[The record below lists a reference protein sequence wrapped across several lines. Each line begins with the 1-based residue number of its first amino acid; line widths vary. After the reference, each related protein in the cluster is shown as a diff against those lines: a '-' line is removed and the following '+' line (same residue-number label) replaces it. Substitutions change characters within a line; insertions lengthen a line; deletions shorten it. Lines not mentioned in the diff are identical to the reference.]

1 MQYGKTD
8 DLQVMIRAVEEYIYE
23 RKGRRVQ
30 IVFNNLA
37 RFAVHFDMLLKA
49 YHFVLEYKKTNK

>member
-1 MQYGKTD
+1 
-8 DLQVMIRAVEEYIYE
+8 MIRAVEEYIYE